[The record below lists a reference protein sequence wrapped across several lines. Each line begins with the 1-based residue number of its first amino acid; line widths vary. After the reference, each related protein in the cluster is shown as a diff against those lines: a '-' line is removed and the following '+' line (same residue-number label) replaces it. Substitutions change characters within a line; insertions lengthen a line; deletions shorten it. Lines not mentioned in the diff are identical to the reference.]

1 MRLQF
6 YLRFHTQ
13 VGQSLW
19 ISGNAEELGNDD
31 PQQALALEYLNEEFW
46 QATIEIRKKDVEKS
60 IRYKYFLKNEDGE
73 LIGEW
78 GNDRL
83 VDVFRKEL
91 QEIQMVDTWNHAG
104 EYENVFFSLPFKN
117 VLLRGKRYEEQRKDG

>member
-46 QATIEIRKKDVEKS
+46 QATIEIRKKM
-60 IRYKYFLKNEDGE
+60 LKKVSATN
-73 LIGEW
+73 I
-78 GNDRL
+78 
-83 VDVFRKEL
+83 
-91 QEIQMVDTWNHAG
+91 
-104 EYENVFFSLPFKN
+104 SLKMKMAN
-117 VLLRGKRYEEQRKDG
+117 